1 MMRST
6 MHNGRKSPSP
16 PAERLPFQ
24 GSPQTTLGV
33 ELELQIVDRDNGEL
47 VPGATRLLEACEEE
61 RLDNVVGEFLL
72 SMVEVKTD
80 VCRNVSEV
88 RENMFPT
95 LRRVKTL
102 ASALGYD
109 LAIGATHPFSRA
121 SMGAVSPDPRYQ
133 KIRKRQGWLAYQE
146 AIFGLHVHVG
156 VPNADSA
163 MGLINLLTPYL
174 PHLLALSANSP
185 FWQGLDTEF
194 ASCRSAQFRPSP
206 HAGIPQQCDTWDD
219 FCEYYRIQQECGAL
233 ESTKDIYWDIRPRHD
248 LGTIEFRVC
257 DAPASLSTMLG
268 LASLVRCMVIDGLRV
283 LKERPEVGHGEVS
296 QLWAA
301 AENKA
306 RAGRFGLAAEVV
318 RRPGRPKRTLADDT
332 ANLIERLMPVAQ
344 AAGEAEFLSHLLPVD
359 IHDTGAERQRR
370 LYRQTG
376 SWTAVIEEMKG
387 RWVQE
392 VQEAMP
398 AEESR
403 VDALLA

>member
-6 MHNGRKSPSP
+6 RTGRQLSVFAP
-16 PAERLPFQ
+16 ETLPFK
-24 GSPQTTLGV
+24 GSPETTLGV
-33 ELELQIVDRDNGEL
+33 ELELQIIDRDSGEL
-47 VPGATRLLEACEEE
+47 VPGAGRLLEASEEE
-61 RLDNVVGEFLL
+61 HLNNVVGEFLL
-72 SMVEVKTD
+72 SMIEVKTD
-80 VCRNVSEV
+80 ICRNVSEV
-88 RENMFPT
+88 RDTLFPT

-102 ASALGYD
+102 AAALGYD
-109 LAIGATHPFSRA
+109 LALGATHPFSRA

-156 VPNADSA
+156 VPDGESA

-206 HAGIPQQCDTWDD
+206 HAGIPQQCDTWAH
-219 FCEYYRIQQECGAL
+219 FCDYCHIQKECGAL
-233 ESTKDIYWDIRPRHD
+233 ESPKDIYWDIRPRHD

-257 DAPASLSTMLG
+257 DAPASLSTLLG
-268 LASLVRCMVIDGLRV
+268 LTSLIRCMVIDGLRI
-283 LKERPEVGHGEVS
+283 LKERPEVGQGDLA
-296 QLWAA
+296 QIWMA

-306 RAGRFGLAAEVV
+306 RAGRFGLAAEIV
-318 RRPGRPKRTLADDT
+318 RRPGRPKCTLADDT
-332 ANLIERLMPVAQ
+332 AELIDRLMPVGK
-344 AAGEAEFLSHLLPVD
+344 AAGEAEFLDMLKPVD

-376 SWTAVIEEMKG
+376 SWTTVIEEMKG

-392 VQEAMP
+392 V
-398 AEESR
+398 EETLSR
-403 VDALLA
+403 EETSSGALVA